1 MSVAIKGNQTINRST
16 PGANFR
22 QRTHNHNTGSD
33 GLLILSVIIS
43 NGNNKNFTGATYNGV
58 AMTGPVY
65 NENRSIGAR
74 SAFYYMINP
83 PSGQHLLRIN
93 FNKTNHNLMSFY
105 ARSFTGSGG
114 IGNHYNSNGTIQTP
128 INATLTTSADSLIT
142 MSSVSNV
149 VNATMQIPTGTSV
162 AKINHNINK
171 RATQGSISTNGFPA
185 QNTNL
190 RVTVNNNQASLDA
203 VEILGLSS
211 SSGGESNFFMIM

>member
-16 PGANFR
+16 PSANFK
-22 QRTHNHNTGSD
+22 QITHDHNTGSD
-33 GLLILSVIIS
+33 GLLIFSVIIS

-58 AMTGPVY
+58 AMTEVY
-65 NENRSIGAR
+65 NENRSIGCR
-74 SAFYYMINP
+74 SAFYFMINP

-93 FNKTNHNLMSFY
+93 FNKSNFNLMSFY
-105 ARSFTGSGG
+105 ARSFIGSGG
-114 IGNHYNSNGTIQTP
+114 IGNHINSNGTTQTP

-149 VNATMQIPTGTSV
+149 INATMQIPTGTSV
-162 AKINHNINK
+162 ARINHNINK

-203 VEILGLSS
+203 VEILGLGG
-211 SSGGESNFFMIM
+211 SSGSTNGNFFLVM